1 MADERAEKGRL
12 SEAVPIYPGPNK
24 YGSLQLRMK
33 ASLRAQVAEDKL
45 NAPLPRDEAPN
56 IQILRQNIRV
66 SYEHSNFEILLGYV
80 HS

>member
-12 SEAVPIYPGPNK
+12 SEAVPIYPGPKK

-33 ASLRAQVAEDKL
+33 ASLRAQVAKDKL
-45 NAPLPRDEAPN
+45 NAPLP
-56 IQILRQNIRV
+56 QILRQNIRV
-66 SYEHSNFEILLGYV
+66 SYEHSIFEILLGYV